1 MHQIIPRSSQK
12 LHQRLETGGTN
23 NKTFG
28 WIIMSSGKENDSS
41 NLDLAQKTAADYEQV
56 CTLDVFTKVT
66 RC

>member
-28 WIIMSSGKENDSS
+28 WIIMSSGKENDLS
-41 NLDLAQKTAADYEQV
+41 NLDLAQNSAADYEQLYK
-56 CTLDVFTKVT
+56 LDVFTRVT